1 MKIVV
6 SLDENNEQAKAF
18 LEFIKTLDFL
28 SLEKDSDLP
37 QWQKDKLDIYLD
49 EHKAGTA
56 EYEDWDDAKSRL
68 FKKYGA

>member
-1 MKIVV
+1 MKIVL
-6 SLDENNEQAKAF
+6 SLDENNEKAKAF

-37 QWQKDKLDIYLD
+37 KWQKDKLDIYLD
-49 EHKAGTA
+49 EHTAGTA
-56 EYEDWDDAKSRL
+56 EYEEWNDVKSYL